1 MKSNRRNFLQNVSI
15 GAAGL
20 GLTIAAPL
28 TTLANDTK
36 TPVSEVGDEVLFIGD
51 NIAVVNTTLGKVCKS
66 SA

>member
-51 NIAVVNTTLGKVCKS
+51 NIVIGQPKVDKMRFIL
-66 SA
+66 